1 MIYICLVK
9 NVVVL
14 KSGLESFWIP
24 YQKDTG
30 RGLKTVVRKAHS
42 AQSSMKLKEWQYVVA
57 IAAHNGDVMKQARQ
71 KCIQAAQIAMA
82 DKKEDEKTRAALR
95 FFRTYD
101 KDKIENSVC
110 KMSVLRLYLGEVL
123 KAVHTNKNKYLTG
136 EYKQAT
142 QATQGTASELRVFKF

>member
-1 MIYICLVK
+1 MVK

-30 RGLKTVVRKAHS
+30 RGLKTVIRKAHS

-71 KCIQAAQIAMA
+71 KCIEAAKTAMA
-82 DKKEDEKTRAALR
+82 DKKDEEKTRAALR
-95 FFRTYD
+95 FFRSYD
-101 KDKIENSVC
+101 KDNIENSVC
-110 KMSVLRLYLGEVL
+110 KMSVLRLYLREVL
-123 KAVHTNKNKYLTG
+123 KAVYENKNKYLTG
-136 EYKQAT
+136 EYKQAKQGT
-142 QATQGTASELRVFKF
+142 QASKQGSASELRVFKF